1 MENLFQKIL
10 KALMSFT
17 KLGENNQMYGKTF
30 SAETITKQSIAK
42 GGGIIYVYDTQNT
55 LVILLVQKKKKK
67 KKKKIN
73 FYNQKKKKNII
84 NKKKLKKKKK
94 KKSR

>member
-55 LVILLVQKKKKK
+55 LVILLVQKKKKAAK
-67 KKKKIN
+67 YLNCHNQTIMKYIRNQKIL
-73 FYNQKKKKNII
+73 KKKKN
-84 NKKKLKKKKK
+84 NG
-94 KKSR
+94 S